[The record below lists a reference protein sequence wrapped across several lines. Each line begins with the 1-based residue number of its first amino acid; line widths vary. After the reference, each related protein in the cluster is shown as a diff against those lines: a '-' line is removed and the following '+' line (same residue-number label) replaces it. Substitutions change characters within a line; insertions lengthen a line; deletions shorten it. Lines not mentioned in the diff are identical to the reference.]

1 MRWRHKSLRRI
12 PIVDHENRVIGIM
25 TQANVALRVDQ
36 PVKTGEMLFDA
47 MENLWL
53 K

>member
-36 PVKTGEMLFDA
+36 PVKTGEL
-47 MENLWL
+47 L
-53 K
+53 KELSQN